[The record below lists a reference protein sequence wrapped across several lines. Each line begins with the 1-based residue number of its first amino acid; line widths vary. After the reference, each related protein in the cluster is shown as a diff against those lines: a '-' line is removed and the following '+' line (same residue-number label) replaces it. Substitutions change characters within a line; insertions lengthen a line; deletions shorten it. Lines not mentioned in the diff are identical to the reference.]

1 MRMSNQGPMNF
12 KIDPTSFTMVMVMDL
27 APKLKFGSDTD
38 QECLRNGTP
47 KWVAQVTVGFQAFGR
62 PSFSV
67 LNVTIAS
74 HEDPRHGFQP
84 GMPCELVGFEVG
96 VMDKTIKDKNTGE
109 DKVRRG
115 AGSTTRAPTRSAR
128 SGGSGP
134 RKNEQAA

>member
-1 MRMSNQGPMNF
+1 M
-12 KIDPTSFTMVMVMDL
+12 
-27 APKLKFGSDTD
+27 
-38 QECLRNGTP
+38 
-47 KWVAQVTVGFQAFGR
+47 
-62 PSFSV
+62 

-109 DKVRRG
+109 DKVVG
-115 AGSTTRAPTRSAR
+115 AQVYYRADAIRPI
-128 SGGSGP
+128 GGSG

>member
-109 DKVRRG
+109 DKVVG
-115 AGSTTRAPTRSAR
+115 AQVYYRADAIRPI
-128 SGGSGP
+128 GGSG

>member
-1 MRMSNQGPMNF
+1 MSNQGPMNF

-74 HEDPRHGFQP
+74 HEDPRHGF
-84 GMPCELVGFEVG
+84 
-96 VMDKTIKDKNTGE
+96 
-109 DKVRRG
+109 
-115 AGSTTRAPTRSAR
+115 SAR
-128 SGGSGP
+128 DALRAGRLRGRRDGQDDQGQEH
-134 RKNEQAA
+134 R